1 MYRRLGDMPADVTY
15 VDPNINYP
23 QPDPLSSL
31 LDSAQAAAVRQL
43 PVDFPAVLAQA
54 KQDYQ
59 VLRAGLDNGVP
70 IDQST
75 LTQITDWFRD
85 FPRYWTTIRPNYV
98 PDYTTV
104 VSAHQAALLD
114 DADAFA
120 AQLTGDHTVQ
130 TGLGIGPLIIAG
142 ILVAAVAG
150 VAGVIWAIGY
160 VKSQNNI
167 SQMITDTVAGKL
179 PPDILKK
186 AIDKS
191 QEGSSWLTDIEGIL
205 KWGAIAIVGI
215 MVLPRLLDLLPSRKT
230 TSA

>member
-1 MYRRLGDMPADVTY
+1 MPADVTY

-23 QPDPLSSL
+23 QPDPLSAL
-31 LDSAQAAAVRQL
+31 LSSAQAAAVQQL

-59 VLRAGLDNGVP
+59 VLRAGLDAGVTINP
-70 IDQST
+70 SDLTT
-75 LTQITDWFRD
+75 LTDWFRD

-104 VSAHQAALLD
+104 VSAHQEALLN
-114 DADAFA
+114 DADQFA
-120 AQLTGDHTVQ
+120 SVLGGDHTIQ

-160 VKSQNNI
+160 VKAQNNI
-167 SQMITDTVAGKL
+167 SQIITDTVAGKL

-205 KWGAIAIVGI
+205 KWGAIAIIGI
-215 MVLPRLLDLLPSRKT
+215 MVLPRLLDLIPRKT
-230 TSA
+230 ASA